1 MIAIRKK
8 NSKVVPEKKPKVDLQ
23 DIDTYLHG
31 LVQSKRLLSL
41 IMLVCISI
49 AMVYIPYGAILNSL
63 LRDVPIVMKVII
75 KALVYTVPIIAC
87 FRYVFKD
94 VKEQIFKKVLWTQHL
109 LCIVFACILV
119 FFVNSWANF
128 LEGLMPINPV
138 ENIMGKNSQ
147 QDMILSIPGLLIQ
160 LFGENIMFIS
170 FLLFWYK
177 CMTYTRIKSK
187 GIVIVSI
194 ILAGITFGM
203 MHLTAYQFNFL
214 QCILIIGITASLQL
228 VWFAE
233 YKNAHMAFWL
243 HVYYDLILILLGILL

>member
-1 MIAIRKK
+1 M
-8 NSKVVPEKKPKVDLQ
+8 Q

-49 AMVYIPYGAILNSL
+49 AMVYIPYGAILTSL
-63 LRDVPIVMKVII
+63 LRDVPIVMKAII

-94 VKEQIFKKVLWTQHL
+94 VQEQIFQKVSWSQHL
-109 LCIVFACILV
+109 LCVVFACILV
-119 FFVNSWANF
+119 LFVNSWAIF
-128 LEGLMPINPV
+128 LDGLISINPSDNV
-138 ENIMGKNSQ
+138 MGKKSQ
-147 QDMILSIPGLLIQ
+147 QDMILSIPGLLVQ

-177 CMTYTRIKSK
+177 CMTYTKIKSQ
-187 GIVIVSI
+187 GMVIGSI

-243 HVYYDLILILLGILL
+243 HVYYDLILILWGVLG